1 MGRIQ
6 RMGVL
11 PESNKEKEGQAI
23 RPKRVVE
30 KLLPKPIHAVTA
42 AGFELKLFLF
52 LSTKNIKMRV
62 EDWWQLRLI

>member
-11 PESNKEKEGQAI
+11 PESNKEKEDQAI
-23 RPKRVVE
+23 RPKRMVE
-30 KLLPKPIHAVTA
+30 KLLPKSIHAGTA

-52 LSTKNIKMRV
+52 FSATNIKMRV
-62 EDWWQLRLI
+62 ED